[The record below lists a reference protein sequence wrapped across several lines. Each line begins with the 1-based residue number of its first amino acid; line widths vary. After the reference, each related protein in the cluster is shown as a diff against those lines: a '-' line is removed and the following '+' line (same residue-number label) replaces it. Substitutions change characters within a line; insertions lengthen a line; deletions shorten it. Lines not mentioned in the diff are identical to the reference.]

1 MTSFL
6 SNLFDSMDKAKEP
19 KQTPKD
25 KLLDF
30 EKMIRDDAK
39 ANGIQPRTH
48 LENLCAQN
56 ETFAQSKVVQMM
68 LGEYQAR
75 QLKNPKT
82 EVLVVKDGK
91 VITIDKKD
99 LAKYKANGYE
109 LAEAHGGKHTTTGRS
124 MTKGEEGEKERL
136 VKGMK
141 KNKADFKKRYGKDAD
156 AVMYATA
163 TKNAMED
170 DDGNPYRH
178 NGGEDQVALV
188 NSVLWRMKDIYLT
201 YKETGEVHEDDLFG
215 FGEEEQWV
223 DGIEESRGMIYQSYD
238 KFLQYVNDAVNKA
251 GEFKGQSDSLEVD
264 LDLNI
269 MKKLFDDFKTAASK
283 KLKGQGI
290 KEGQVMSF
298 KRKTAMEGALNLDRD
313 TMSDSIGDM
322 VENYVKRAPIEEI
335 NKILQF
341 IKANKTV
348 SQSKDSDRVIMTT
361 EDGHTDTDS
370 MQAKT
375 AQIAKDA
382 IELYKMFQNNPG
394 DENIMTWITN
404 KLAVAADKISS
415 VKDYLQN
422 PTQDGVSEA
431 STGIAYGA
439 AGILAKHPEAYADL
453 KQGGD
458 IMDHDELYQELFAY
472 YSDTD
477 DMPYGVQKAR
487 DGDPYEWIMNAL
499 DDADLLENANTLNRL
514 KDEVEDFM
522 GQINNT
528 EMGNLNPTRLADEL
542 TEILNGT
549 YDPGTDPVNDPEAND
564 EDHIREQV
572 GNAIELLEKGQIM
585 PAMQMLNKAIGDDG
599 HGVDFPNEDELTLT
613 DDADFHET
621 FGVLGYPTEEMW
633 EAEYQGRKV
642 KLNKPTRGDV
652 KKFKVYVKDP
662 KTGNVKKVNFGHGGT
677 SAKRPTMRIRKS
689 NPAARR
695 SFRARHNCDN
705 PGPKTKARYWSCRKW

>member
-39 ANGIQPRTH
+39 ANGVQPRTH

-56 ETFAQSKVVQMM
+56 ETFANSKLVQMM

-75 QLKNPKT
+75 QLKDPKT
-82 EVLVVKDGK
+82 EVMVVKDGK

-99 LAKYKANGYE
+99 LAKYKADGYE
-109 LAEAHGGKHTTTGRS
+109 LAEAHGGTHTTSGRS
-124 MTKGEEGEKERL
+124 MTKGEEDEKERL

-141 KNKADFKKRYGKDAD
+141 KNKADFKKRYGKDAE

-163 TKNAMED
+163 TKNAME
-170 DDGNPYRH
+170 
-178 NGGEDQVALV
+178 
-188 NSVLWRMKDIYLT
+188 
-201 YKETGEVHEDDLFG
+201 
-215 FGEEEQWV
+215 
-223 DGIEESRGMIYQSYD
+223 
-238 KFLQYVNDAVNKA
+238 
-251 GEFKGQSDSLEVD
+251 
-264 LDLNI
+264 
-269 MKKLFDDFKTAASK
+269 
-283 KLKGQGI
+283 
-290 KEGQVMSF
+290 
-298 KRKTAMEGALNLDRD
+298 GALNLDRE

-322 VENYVKRAPIEEI
+322 VETYVKRAPIEEI

-341 IKANKTV
+341 IKANKKVT
-348 SQSKDSDRVIMTT
+348 QGKDSDRVIMTT

-382 IELYKMFQNNPG
+382 MELYKMFQNNPG

-422 PTQDGVSEA
+422 PTQDEVTEYKRVE
-431 STGIAYGA
+431 IKNKEDYM
-439 AGILAKHPEAYADL
+439 AKKAELQRLQMDPATSRNEPLKKEIIRRKADL
-453 KQGGD
+453 D
-458 IMDHDELYQELFAY
+458 AE
-472 YSDTD
+472 
-477 DMPYGVQKAR
+477 AR
-487 DGDPYEWIMNAL
+487 KMGLKED
-499 DDADLLENANTLNRL
+499 ANTLNRL
-514 KDEVEDFM
+514 KDEVDDFM
-522 GQINNT
+522 GAINNT

-549 YDPGTDPVNDPEAND
+549 YDPSADPVNDPEAND
-564 EDHIREQV
+564 EDYIREQV
-572 GNAIELLEKGQIM
+572 AKAIELLEKGQIM

-599 HGVDFPNEDELTLT
+599 HGVDFPEEDELTLS

-642 KLNKPTRGDV
+642 QLNKPTRGDV

-677 SAKRPTMRIRKS
+677 SAKRKTMRIRKS

>member
-48 LENLCAQN
+48 LENLCSKN
-56 ETFAQSKVVQMM
+56 ETFANSKLVQML

-75 QLKNPKT
+75 QLKDPKT

-99 LAKYKANGYE
+99 LAKYKADGYE

-188 NSVLWRMKDIYLT
+188 NSVLWRTKDIYRS

-298 KRKTAMEGALNLDRD
+298 KRKTAMEGALNLDRE

-322 VENYVKRAPIEEI
+322 VETYVKRAPVEEI

-382 IELYKMFQNNPG
+382 MELYKMFQNNPG

-422 PTQDGVSEA
+422 PTQDDVTEYKRVE
-431 STGIAYGA
+431 IKNKEDYM
-439 AGILAKHPEAYADL
+439 AKKAELQRLQMDPATSKNEKL
-453 KQGGD
+453 K
-458 IMDHDELYQELFAY
+458 
-472 YSDTD
+472 
-477 DMPYGVQKAR
+477 K
-487 DGDPYEWIMNAL
+487 
-499 DDADLLENANTLNRL
+499 
-514 KDEVEDFM
+514 
-522 GQINNT
+522 
-528 EMGNLNPTRLADEL
+528 GN
-542 TEILNGT
+542 
-549 YDPGTDPVNDPEAND
+549 YKKK
-564 EDHIREQV
+564 IR
-572 GNAIELLEKGQIM
+572 
-585 PAMQMLNKAIGDDG
+585 P
-599 HGVDFPNEDELTLT
+599 
-613 DDADFHET
+613 
-621 FGVLGYPTEEMW
+621 
-633 EAEYQGRKV
+633 R
-642 KLNKPTRGDV
+642 
-652 KKFKVYVKDP
+652 
-662 KTGNVKKVNFGHGGT
+662 
-677 SAKRPTMRIRKS
+677 
-689 NPAARR
+689 
-695 SFRARHNCDN
+695 
-705 PGPKTKARYWSCRKW
+705 

>member
-322 VENYVKRAPIEEI
+322 VETYVKRAPIEEI

>member
-6 SNLFDSMDKAKEP
+6 SNLFDSMDKATEP

-30 EKMIRDDAK
+30 EKMIRDDANK
-39 ANGIQPRTH
+39 NGIQPRTH
-48 LENLCAQN
+48 LANLCAQN

-68 LGEYQAR
+68 LGEYKAR
-75 QLKNPKT
+75 QLNDPKT

-99 LAKYKANGYE
+99 LAKYKAQGYG

-141 KNKADFKKRYGKDAD
+141 KNKSDFKKRYGKDAD

-163 TKNAMED
+163 TKN
-170 DDGNPYRH
+170 
-178 NGGEDQVALV
+178 
-188 NSVLWRMKDIYLT
+188 
-201 YKETGEVHEDDLFG
+201 
-215 FGEEEQWV
+215 
-223 DGIEESRGMIYQSYD
+223 
-238 KFLQYVNDAVNKA
+238 
-251 GEFKGQSDSLEVD
+251 
-264 LDLNI
+264 
-269 MKKLFDDFKTAASK
+269 
-283 KLKGQGI
+283 
-290 KEGQVMSF
+290 
-298 KRKTAMEGALNLDRD
+298 AMEGALNLDRD

-382 IELYKMFQNNPG
+382 MELYKLFQNNPG

-431 STGIAYGA
+431 PTGIAYGA

-499 DDADLLENANTLNRL
+499 DDADLLEGNSNHVTEYKRVEIKDKEDYMAKKKELQRLQMDPATNKNEKLKKEIIKRKADLDDEAKKMGLKEDMNTMTRF
-514 KDEVEDFM
+514 KEEVADLIDLIQDGQED
-522 GQINNT
+522 
-528 EMGNLNPTRLADEL
+528 NPGVLADEL
-542 TEILNGT
+542 TDIINGT
-549 YDPGTDPVNDPEAND
+549 YDPRGATSEEEINMRTQANGAV
-564 EDHIREQV
+564 EM
-572 GNAIELLEKGQIM
+572 LEKGALNHAVIM
-585 PAMQMLNKAIGDDG
+585 LRKTIDDNMSE
-599 HGVDFPNEDELTLT
+599 DFPEQEELTLK
-613 DDADFHET
+613 DDQDFHEA
-621 FGVLGYPTEEMW
+621 FGFLSYPTSEIW

-642 KLNKPTRGDV
+642 QLNKPTRGDV